1 MMADFKTILS
11 DMVKP
16 IVVYPDDVVIT
27 EEAKGDTVTLTLNV
41 NPSDMGKV
49 IGKHGKIARSLR
61 LIMKAAATQSGKKVN
76 VEIRE

>member
-1 MMADFKTILS
+1 MMADFKTILA

-16 IVVYPDDVVIT
+16 IVIYPDEVVIT
-27 EEAKGDTVTLTLNV
+27 EEEKGDTVTLTLNV

-61 LIMKAAATQSGKKVN
+61 LIMKAAATQCGKKVN
-76 VEIRE
+76 VEIR